1 MNSLIVRVT
10 ASDDHFLS
18 LKKRAR
24 GDFYNHRRFHTAAKI
39 PLNPPCQRGT
49 LTSDTASLERERL
62 VTYRKR
68 LFHSP
73 PAAGYQNDRQA
84 CHSFLR
90 ERQSVFDAASCL

>member
-10 ASDDHFLS
+10 PSDDHFPS
-18 LKKRAR
+18 LKKRGPGR
-24 GDFYNHRRFHTAAKI
+24 FLKSPTFHTAAKI
-39 PLNPPCQRGT
+39 PLCQRGT
-49 LTSDTASLERERL
+49 LTFRYCLSQREGL
-62 VTYRKR
+62 VTYRKK